1 MKKLGLMSLISIL
14 IMSSNLYCFDLIDDA
29 FDFIE
34 DIGKLVGIVLMIL
47 VVMYFIK
54 KVLKDDRTTGKIK
67 KYDDRDYDDY
77 DDRERRRRRDRRER
91 RNLRD
96 DRDYR
101 RRADDYDDYY
111 DYDNYDDRRDYR
123 NYDDRNDN
131 RPRREKVI
139 DDRQY
144 EYDMRDYDRREK
156 RLPNNINSNNI
167 DKRENDSKYE
177 KVYELKP
184 EYKLKSD
191 NNKRIR

>member
-1 MKKLGLMSLISIL
+1 MVGRTVELYYRITWHVSLAVPGRLHIH
-14 IMSSNLYCFDLIDDA
+14 FA
-29 FDFIE
+29 FPYTPQRIC
-34 DIGKLVGIVLMIL
+34 
-47 VVMYFIK
+47 YFIIFIAADERK
-54 KVLKDDRTTGKIK
+54 RSDC

-77 DDRERRRRRDRRER
+77 DDRERR
-91 RNLRD
+91 NLRD

-101 RRADDYDDYY
+101 RRSDDYDDYD
-111 DYDNYDDRRDYR
+111 DYDNYDERRDYR
-123 NYDDRNDN
+123 DYDDRNDN

-144 EYDMRDYDRREK
+144 EYDMRDYERREK
-156 RLPNNINSNNI
+156 RLPNNINSNNNI
-167 DKRENDSKYE
+167 DKRENDSRYE